1 MYRAL
6 QDDPGGRRPA
16 RSRQPRH
23 PPHPAAT
30 LREDVLPALGLS
42 VAEAARQLGI
52 SRVQLSRV
60 INEHSGI
67 SADLALRLEDWLA
80 TEQGGPSAESWLRG
94 QAAIRLCRIGNRICE
109 QIFRSLS
116 TNMSYVCVTAPSVE
130 FSIGTTP

>member
-1 MYRAL
+1 MAKMFN
-6 QDDPGGRRPA
+6 
-16 RSRQPRH
+16 

-94 QAAIRLCRIGNRICE
+94 QAAYDLWQASQKSHPQVQRAVVR
-109 QIFRSLS
+109 
-116 TNMSYVCVTAPSVE
+116 A
-130 FSIGTTP
+130 